1 MVNKCPAV
9 GAWERMGA
17 IEFDLCIGN
26 IERSNAQ
33 VARKRSKV
41 REKKVRAHS
50 HIRLPLEIETL
61 LPVI

>member
-1 MVNKCPAV
+1 
-9 GAWERMGA
+9 MGA
-17 IEFDLCIGN
+17 IEFDLCIGD

-41 REKKVRAHS
+41 RGKKVRAHS

>member
-9 GAWERMGA
+9 GAGGGRMGA
-17 IEFDLCIGN
+17 IEFDLCIGD

-33 VARKRSKV
+33 VAKGARCGERKCELTRTF
-41 REKKVRAHS
+41 
-50 HIRLPLEIETL
+50 EIETL